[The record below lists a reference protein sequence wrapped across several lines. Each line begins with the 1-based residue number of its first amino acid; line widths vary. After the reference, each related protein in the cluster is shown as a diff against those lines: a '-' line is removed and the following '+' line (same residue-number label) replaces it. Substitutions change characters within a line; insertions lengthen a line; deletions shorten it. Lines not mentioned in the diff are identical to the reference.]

1 MTAISEVAA
10 GTELVPA
17 SAKNNAILRWKRV
30 TNPSGP
36 QPRPRHGHRA
46 VNIKELMVV
55 FGGGNEG
62 IVDELHVYNTAT
74 NQWYVPAT
82 KGDVPPGCAAYG
94 FVVDGTRILVFG
106 GMVEYGKYS
115 NELYELQA
123 TKWEWKK
130 LKPKPPESGL
140 PPCRRLGHS
149 FTLVGDKIYLF
160 GGLANESDDPKNNI
174 PKYLNDLYILEIKN
188 NQLQW
193 EIPTTFGESPPPR
206 ESHTAVS
213 WYDKK
218 QKKYWL
224 VIYGGM
230 SGCRLGDLWLLDTD
244 TMSWTRPRT
253 SGPLPLPR
261 SLHSSTLI
269 GNRMYVFGGW
279 VPLVME
285 DVKAEKHEKEWK
297 CTNTLACLNLETM
310 TWEELD
316 LDTEEDNMPRARA
329 GHCAVGIHTRLYI
342 WSGRDGYRK
351 AWNNQVCCKD
361 LWYLEV
367 ERPTAAS
374 RVQLVRASTHSLEL
388 CWPSVPSAAYYI
400 LEVQK
405 IPQPPPTPPA
415 APAPAPVPSI
425 TPTPAA
431 AAAASPAHTPAAIAS
446 PIAAIPQPVPVA
458 AAAAGSMSPAAAQL
472 PAGLTSGE
480 PHLPQPIIKTL
491 PGRAVASPIAVSPSP
506 VAVHPSASP
515 LAGSASPNIL
525 QTAAQAIS
533 SPVHN
538 PPGMQSPTPI
548 AMAAVPSSPVHS
560 VTSPPVQRIVTKVQ
574 AAKPLQQQQPQQ
586 PKQVLTPSS
595 PILQQQPTQIIQTQV
610 QAQPIVQQQQVT
622 QITQQQP
629 QTIRVVSGTGAISNA
644 QQITTGAGTP
654 IRVLS
659 STGQQVRIATQQPV
673 VNVSTATVQQM
684 GGQQTATV
692 LRGQNIVTAGGQ
704 LQQQRIVSA
713 PAGSTTTT
721 ATIGGKQII
730 LQKPLTIVGGTAG
743 GTATGTINNAV
754 NQPQIVTLVKTS
766 QGMTVQTLP
775 KMNVLQK
782 GTVAGTIQQPQ
793 QIVTSNIIGGGGTI
807 QQATVGGQKTA
818 VIGGNVVKLMS
829 STGTIGGKQIL
840 MKNPN
845 IVQVGKVAT
854 NVAGKPTLVI
864 TNKAGQ
870 QIRTGNQQVIVVT
883 TPQGIRT
890 VSGTVTSSAN
900 NFVSL
905 STSQMI
911 NTISTSRATNIGGA
925 TVLQA
930 GTAGTAGTANIG
942 GQAIKLRAVQGGKPI
957 TFTVPVGGLQAAGQ
971 KISGTQIINMQQK
984 SLTIGGKAVTVQLAP
999 SAGGQKTVTIVPSS
1013 TGAGTAGGIGTTM
1026 TGVHGQQKIVM
1037 LPSKTTTR
1045 IVTQQQYQQ
1054 IQLQQQQAQLQQQ
1067 QQQQQQEQVSTDA
1080 AFAALAAEAGLIE
1093 NDGDQIEQMDG
1104 CFDMFGSDDD
1114 SDEEG
1119 QLGAQIIEVES
1130 MEGASKCKK
1139 MKLWPGVIEQLDGC
1153 NDFLSSDDDE
1163 DVAMEETVSRRTPR
1177 YVRLG
1182 LFGGAA
1188 AIGTPEGES
1197 TQEQDPLAQGEP
1209 PAEGTAAAAEGA
1221 EGHAEANAA
1230 ESMDQDEPMEADAAA
1245 TASESQQQAGDEGV
1259 SSASGLDDQQQLL
1272 SGEEAGEVDSSQTA
1286 NGDLPPPQPSEATE
1300 GDAPDASEA
1309 TAATAEPAD
1318 VSMED
1323 VALLAG
1329 SGVTEAEQSGFAE
1342 STNNMSFGDQP
1353 DSSATSTQ
1361 DAVKDAL
1368 SATTAVMTGSPDD
1381 TSSKMADSALAPP
1394 MTTSGTPGTVQ
1405 LLNADGTSTTATT
1418 MVVSVNSAP
1427 TASETEA
1434 ANILTT
1440 IKSGE
1445 LLSLQNADLLAAAGS
1460 GSDNII
1466 QLNSGLLQSS
1476 STMEGFTRSLSGET
1490 QTITFK
1496 TTGNGSELTQ
1506 VATLADGTQLVA
1518 QLPSS
1523 SMVKSE
1529 DPTNTI
1535 NTSTGGHLDALAEA
1549 AASATSVLSDL
1560 MSTTS
1565 SSTVS
1570 SSPSGVLTI
1579 AASPQTQQ
1587 PTATTI
1593 KYFDANSANSK
1604 QFMLTSPVLQSPVN
1618 PPANILSNSSNGTMN
1633 SSVPT
1638 VVTTIPGTTANPASN
1653 KIITSTKTIRGTNAK
1668 AKDEKEDAKPKI
1680 KDESEKW
1687 YTVGIFKTL
1696 SHTVSNFVDFD
1707 EWNCLY
1713 DGDTLTADNLPDLVK
1728 YKRINLEPG
1737 CAYRF
1742 RVASINSCGRGEW
1755 SDVAPFKTCLP
1766 GFPGA
1771 PSAIKI
1777 SKSTDGAHLSW
1788 EPPPSTTGDI
1798 LEYSV
1803 YLAVK
1808 SQNAKDKANQSAQ
1821 LAFVRVYCGPN
1832 NQCTVPNQSLL
1843 TAHVDQTSKPA
1854 IIFRIAARNDKG
1866 YGPATQVRWLQDPQS
1881 AKGTPAPGAAGQGTG
1896 PSSAAVKRLSDK
1908 SPSTNTKRAKT
1919 GVNSSMI
1926 TSPN

>member
-1 MTAISEVAA
+1 MTANLEAA
-10 GTELVPA
+10 VGTELVPA
-17 SAKNNAILRWKRV
+17 CTKNNAILRWKRV

-218 QKKYWL
+218 LKKYWL

-285 DVKAEKHEKEWK
+285 DVKVEKHEKEWK
-297 CTNTLACLNLETM
+297 CTNSLACLNLETM

-367 ERPTAAS
+367 ERPTTAS

-388 CWPSVPSAAYYI
+388 CWPSVPSAAQYI

-405 IPQPPPTPPA
+405 IPQPTPPP
-415 APAPAPVPSI
+415 PATPTPAPVPSI
-425 TPTPAA
+425 TPT
-431 AAAASPAHTPAAIAS
+431 AAASSAIVSPVVSLAS
-446 PIAAIPQPVPVA
+446 PV
-458 AAAAGSMSPAAAQL
+458 AGSLSPAQL
-472 PAGLTSGE
+472 PAGLTAGE
-480 PHLPQPIIKTL
+480 PLLQQPIIKTL
-491 PGRAVASPIAVSPSP
+491 PGRAASSPIAVSPSP
-506 VAVHPSASP
+506 VAVQVASP
-515 LAGSASPNIL
+515 LAASASPSIH
-525 QTAAQAIS
+525 QSAAQVIS
-533 SPVHN
+533 SPLHN
-538 PPGMQSPTPI
+538 PPGMQSPTPV
-548 AMAAVPSSPVHS
+548 AVAIPSSPVHS
-560 VTSPPVQRIVTKVQ
+560 VTSPTVQRIVTKVQ
-574 AAKPLQQQQPQQ
+574 TPKPIQQQQTQQ
-586 PKQVLTPSS
+586 KVLGSTSA
-595 PILQQQPTQIIQTQV
+595 ILQQQPTQIIQTQV
-610 QAQPIVQQQQVT
+610 QAASNLQQQQQIT
-622 QITQQQP
+622 QITQQP
-629 QTIRVVSGTGAISNA
+629 QTIRVVSGTAISNA
-644 QQITTGAGTP
+644 QQIATGGGTP

-659 STGQQVRIATQQPV
+659 STGQQVRIATQQPLV
-673 VNVSTATVQQM
+673 SVSTAT
-684 GGQQTATV
+684 GQHTATV
-692 LRGQNIVTAGGQ
+692 LRGQNIVTAGTH
-704 LQQQRIVSA
+704 LQTQQRIVSA
-713 PAGSTTTT
+713 PGSTTTT

-730 LQKPLTIVGGTAG
+730 LQKPLTIVGGAG
-743 GTATGTINNAV
+743 GQATGTINTAGGMTV

-782 GTVAGTIQQPQ
+782 GTTMAGTLQQQ
-793 QIVTSNIIGGGGTI
+793 QIVTSNILGGSGTI
-807 QQATVGGQKTA
+807 QQGQKTA

-845 IVQVGKVAT
+845 IVQVGKVGT

-870 QIRTGNQQVIVVT
+870 QIRSNQQVIVMT
-883 TPQGIRT
+883 SPQGIRT
-890 VSGTVTSSAN
+890 VGGTITSSAN
-900 NFVSL
+900 NYVTL
-905 STSQMI
+905 STSQMM
-911 NTISTSRATNIGGA
+911 NTITTSRATTIGGA
-925 TVLQA
+925 TILQA
-930 GTAGTAGTANIG
+930 GTAGGIGTTANIG

-971 KISGTQIINMQQK
+971 KISGTQIINMPQK
-984 SLTIGGKAVTVQLAP
+984 ALTIGGKAVTVQLAP

-1013 TGAGTAGGIGTTM
+1013 AGTGGGIGTV
-1026 TGVHGQQKIVM
+1026 GGPGQQKIVM

-1054 IQLQQQQAQLQQQ
+1054 IQLQQQQAQLQHQQ

-1104 CFDMFGSDDD
+1104 CFDLIEE
-1114 SDEEG
+1114 DEEMETE
-1119 QLGAQIIEVES
+1119 QNQQMAWPIIDQ
-1130 MEGASKCKK
+1130 M
-1139 MKLWPGVIEQLDGC
+1139 DGC
-1153 NDFLSSDDDE
+1153 NDLLFSDEEE
-1163 DVAMEETVSRRTPR
+1163 DIDMKETPR
-1177 YVRLG
+1177 GTPRFVRLG

-1188 AIGTPEGES
+1188 AFDNQNPSGDSQEE
-1197 TQEQDPLAQGEP
+1197 EQDPLGQ
-1209 PAEGTAAAAEGA
+1209 
-1221 EGHAEANAA
+1221 AEAVAA
-1230 ESMDQDEPMEADAAA
+1230 TDGALPVSEGNDPEPQPQDTSADEQMDQSQEESAASI
-1245 TASESQQQAGDEGV
+1245 TSELQQAGPEEA
-1259 SSASGLDDQQQLL
+1259 SSADALAEQEHQPQQQLL
-1272 SGEEAGEVDSSQTA
+1272 AGEGANSDDVDPSQA
-1286 NGDLPPPQPSEATE
+1286 ATE
-1300 GDAPDASEA
+1300 PEQATEAEESATGDQ
-1309 TAATAEPAD
+1309 TAD
-1318 VSMED
+1318 VSM
-1323 VALLAG
+1323 
-1329 SGVTEAEQSGFAE
+1329 
-1342 STNNMSFGDQP
+1342 
-1353 DSSATSTQ
+1353 Q
-1361 DAVKDAL
+1361 D
-1368 SATTAVMTGSPDD
+1368 
-1381 TSSKMADSALAPP
+1381 
-1394 MTTSGTPGTVQ
+1394 TTSGGIEDPAEPAPTENATFGNPNDDSTATMEQHEQPDKDEPVTVAPTTGEDNVTA
-1405 LLNADGTSTTATT
+1405 LLNASTVTTASGTATQLMDTTDGGSGLTT
-1418 MVVSVNSAP
+1418 MMVSVNSAP

-1445 LLSLQNADLLAAAGS
+1445 LLSLQNTDLLAAAGS
-1460 GSDNII
+1460 GGDNII
-1466 QLNSGLLQSS
+1466 QLNSGLLQ
-1476 STMEGFTRSLSGET
+1476 TRGTIDDFTRTMSFDNR
-1490 QTITFK
+1490 TITFK
-1496 TTGNGSELTQ
+1496 TSGAGNELTP
-1506 VATLADGTQLVA
+1506 VTTDGNQFLS
-1518 QLPSS
+1518 QIPSGA
-1523 SMVKSE
+1523 MVKSE
-1529 DPTNTI
+1529 DN
-1535 NTSTGGHLDALAEA
+1535 SAGGHLDALAEA
-1549 AASATSVLSDL
+1549 AASATSVPSDL
-1560 MSTTS
+1560 LNTTNPSSAS
-1565 SSTVS
+1565 SSS
-1570 SSPSGVLTI
+1570 SLSGALTI
-1579 AASPQTQQ
+1579 AVASPQQQ
-1587 PTATTI
+1587 QSTTTTI
-1593 KYFDANSANSK
+1593 KYFDANSK
-1604 QFMLTSPVLQSPVN
+1604 QFTLSSPLLQSPVN
-1618 PPANILSNSSNGTMN
+1618 PPANILSNSNGT
-1633 SSVPT
+1633 SVGTAVPT
-1638 VVTTIPGTTANPASN
+1638 VVTTIQGSTAATTGKGTALA
-1653 KIITSTKTIRGTNAK
+1653 KTVRAVAK
-1668 AKDEKEDAKPKI
+1668 TKDEKEENKIVRI

-1687 YTVGIFKTL
+1687 YTVGVFKGL
-1696 SHTVSNFVDFD
+1696 SHTVSNYVDFD

-1713 DGDTLTADNLPDLVK
+1713 DGDTLTADNLPDLTK
-1728 YKRINLEPG
+1728 FKRINLEPG

-1742 RVASINSCGRGEW
+1742 RVAAINSCGRGEW

-1777 SKSTDGAHLSW
+1777 SKSPEGAHLSW

-1808 SQNAKDKANQSAQ
+1808 SQNTKDKTNQSAQ

-1843 TAHVDQTSKPA
+1843 TAHVDYTSKPA

-1881 AKGTPAPGAAGQGTG
+1881 AKGSPATGAGASSS
-1896 PSSAAVKRLSDK
+1896 PSAVKRLSDK
-1908 SPSTNTKRAKT
+1908 SPSTTAKRAKT
-1919 GVNSSMI
+1919 GGNASMI
-1926 TSPN
+1926 VSPTSMQPH

>member
-1 MTAISEVAA
+1 MTAISEAAA

-458 AAAAGSMSPAAAQL
+458 AAATGSMSPAAAQL

-684 GGQQTATV
+684 AGQQTATV

-1026 TGVHGQQKIVM
+1026 TGVH
-1037 LPSKTTTR
+1037 
-1045 IVTQQQYQQ
+1045 
-1054 IQLQQQQAQLQQQ
+1054 
-1067 QQQQQQEQVSTDA
+1067 
-1080 AFAALAAEAGLIE
+1080 
-1093 NDGDQIEQMDG
+1093 
-1104 CFDMFGSDDD
+1104 
-1114 SDEEG
+1114 
-1119 QLGAQIIEVES
+1119 
-1130 MEGASKCKK
+1130 
-1139 MKLWPGVIEQLDGC
+1139 
-1153 NDFLSSDDDE
+1153 
-1163 DVAMEETVSRRTPR
+1163 
-1177 YVRLG
+1177 
-1182 LFGGAA
+1182 
-1188 AIGTPEGES
+1188 
-1197 TQEQDPLAQGEP
+1197 
-1209 PAEGTAAAAEGA
+1209 
-1221 EGHAEANAA
+1221 EANAA

-1286 NGDLPPPQPSEATE
+1286 NGDLPPLQPSEAASPSV
-1300 GDAPDASEA
+1300 APDASEA

-1329 SGVTEAEQSGFAE
+1329 SGVTEAEQSGLAE
-1342 STNNMSFGDQP
+1342 TTNNMSFGDQP

-1381 TSSKMADSALAPP
+1381 TSSKMADSASAPL

-1593 KYFDANSANSK
+1593 KYFDANSTNSK
-1604 QFMLTSPVLQSPVN
+1604 QFMLTSPLLQSPVN
-1618 PPANILSNSSNGTMN
+1618 PPANILSNSNNGTMN

-1638 VVTTIPGTTANPASN
+1638 VVTTIPGTTANSASN
-1653 KIITSTKTIRGTNAK
+1653 KIITTTKTIRGTNAK

-1742 RVASINSCGRGEW
+1742 RVAAINSCGRGEW

-1881 AKGTPAPGAAGQGTG
+1881 AKGTPAPGAAGQATG
-1896 PSSAAVKRLSDK
+1896 SSSAAVKRLSDK

>member
-1 MTAISEVAA
+1 MTANSETAG

-17 SAKNNAILRWKRV
+17 CVKNNAILRWKRV

-130 LKPKPPESGL
+130 LKPKPPESGS

-218 QKKYWL
+218 LKKYWL

-285 DVKAEKHEKEWK
+285 DVKVEKHEKEWK

-316 LDTEEDNMPRARA
+316 LDIEEDNMPRARA

-367 ERPTAAS
+367 ERPAAAS

-388 CWPSVPSAAYYI
+388 CWPSVPSAAQYI
-400 LEVQK
+400 LEIQK
-405 IPQPPPTPPA
+405 IPQPPPPPPA
-415 APAPAPVPSI
+415 TPTPTPVPNI
-425 TPTPAA
+425 TPT
-431 AAAASPAHTPAAIAS
+431 AAASPALTS
-446 PIAAIPQPVPVA
+446 PVST
-458 AAAAGSMSPAAAQL
+458 AAGSMSPA
-472 PAGLTSGE
+472 GLTAGE
-480 PHLPQPIIKTL
+480 PLLQQPLIKGL
-491 PGRAVASPIAVSPSP
+491 PGRAAASPIAVSQSP
-506 VAVHPSASP
+506 VAVQVASP
-515 LAGSASPNIL
+515 LAVAASGSPNIHG
-525 QTAAQAIS
+525 TIG
-533 SPVHN
+533 SPIHN
-538 PPGMQSPTPI
+538 PAAGMQSPTPI
-548 AMAAVPSSPVHS
+548 AVAAVPSSPVHS
-560 VTSPPVQRIVTKVQ
+560 VTSPTVQRIVTKVQ
-574 AAKPLQQQQPQQ
+574 AAKPMQQQQQT
-586 PKQVLTPSS
+586 KVLTSS
-595 PILQQQPTQIIQTQV
+595 GILQQQPTQIIQTQV
-610 QAQPIVQQQQVT
+610 QAAPNLQQQQLQSQQIT
-622 QITQQQP
+622 QITQQP
-629 QTIRVVSGTGAISNA
+629 QTIRVVSGTAISNA
-644 QQITTGAGTP
+644 QQITTGGTP

-659 STGQQVRIATQQPV
+659 STGQQVRIATQQTGGQL
-673 VNVSTATVQQM
+673 VNVSTAT
-684 GGQQTATV
+684 GQQTATV
-692 LRGQNIVTAGGQ
+692 LRGQNIVTAGTH
-704 LQQQRIVSA
+704 LQAQQRIVSA
-713 PAGSTTTT
+713 PGSTTTT

-730 LQKPLTIVGGTAG
+730 LQKPLTIVGGAG
-743 GTATGTINNAV
+743 GQATGTINTAGGMTV

-782 GTVAGTIQQPQ
+782 GTSVAGTIQQQQ
-793 QIVTSNIIGGGGTI
+793 QIVTSNIIGGSGTI

-870 QIRTGNQQVIVVT
+870 QIRSNQQVIVMT
-883 TPQGIRT
+883 SPQGIRT
-890 VSGTVTSSAN
+890 VGGAITSSAN
-900 NFVSL
+900 NYVTL
-905 STSQMI
+905 STSQVM
-911 NTISTSRATNIGGA
+911 NTITTSRATNIGGA
-925 TVLQA
+925 TILQATGA
-930 GTAGTAGTANIG
+930 GTAGGTTANIG

-971 KISGTQIINMQQK
+971 KISGTQIINMPQK
-984 SLTIGGKAVTVQLAP
+984 ALTIGGKAVTVQLAP

-1013 TGAGTAGGIGTTM
+1013 AGQGAGGIATAGGP
-1026 TGVHGQQKIVM
+1026 GQQKIVM

-1067 QQQQQQEQVSTDA
+1067 QQQQQQQEQVSTDA

-1093 NDGDQIEQMDG
+1093 NDGDQIDQMDG
-1104 CFDMFGSDDD
+1104 CFDLLQG
-1114 SDEEG
+1114 DEAMETD
-1119 QLGAQIIEVES
+1119 QKDISRQIV
-1130 MEGASKCKK
+1130 
-1139 MKLWPGVIEQLDGC
+1139 WPTMDQLDGC
-1153 NDFLSSDDDE
+1153 GNDFLSSDGEDE
-1163 DVAMEETVSRRTPR
+1163 DVDMSDVPLRGTPR

-1188 AIGTPEGES
+1188 AFENQNPTGE
-1197 TQEQDPLAQGEP
+1197 TQDDEQDPLTQEADP
-1209 PAEGTAAAAEGA
+1209 AAAVSGA
-1221 EGHAEANAA
+1221 ANATEA
-1230 ESMDQDEPMEADAAA
+1230 ADEADPQHD
-1245 TASESQQQAGDEGV
+1245 TCGD
-1259 SSASGLDDQQQLL
+1259 
-1272 SGEEAGEVDSSQTA
+1272 
-1286 NGDLPPPQPSEATE
+1286 
-1300 GDAPDASEA
+1300 
-1309 TAATAEPAD
+1309 EPAD
-1318 VSMED
+1318 QNPEEPTESADPQQPSASEEGGTMARQDQDTQQHQQSADDDAANESGTTEQPADPADANESTTNAATTDAEDVSMQD
-1323 VALLAG
+1323 ASAG
-1329 SGVTEAEQSGFAE
+1329 ETDEQKEPAAADNVSLSGSATANQQNESSSYNAPANTGDDSLSQSQL
-1342 STNNMSFGDQP
+1342 NNSGTTTSGITQLHQDAI
-1353 DSSATSTQ
+1353 DSSATSN
-1361 DAVKDAL
+1361 L
-1368 SATTAVMTGSPDD
+1368 P
-1381 TSSKMADSALAPP
+1381 
-1394 MTTSGTPGTVQ
+1394 
-1405 LLNADGTSTTATT
+1405 

-1445 LLSLQNADLLAAAGS
+1445 LLSLQNTDLLAAAGS
-1460 GSDNII
+1460 GGDNII

-1476 STMEGFTRSLSGET
+1476 GTIEGFSRSLSNDT

-1496 TTGNGSELTQ
+1496 TTSASSELTQ
-1506 VATLADGTQLVA
+1506 VAATDGSQFVTSQA
-1518 QLPSS
+1518 SS
-1523 SMVKSE
+1523 GAMVKSE
-1529 DPTNTI
+1529 D
-1535 NTSTGGHLDALAEA
+1535 SSASAGGHLDALAEA
-1549 AASATSVLSDL
+1549 AASATSVPSDIL
-1560 MSTTS
+1560 STTAS
-1565 SSTVS
+1565 NTAASVARA
-1570 SSPSGVLTI
+1570 PLTI
-1579 AASPQTQQ
+1579 AVASPQQ
-1587 PTATTI
+1587 PQASTTTI
-1593 KYFDANSANSK
+1593 KYFDANSK
-1604 QFMLTSPVLQSPVN
+1604 QFTLSSPLLQSPVN
-1618 PPANILSNSSNGTMN
+1618 PPANILSNSNGNGMAGVTGTA
-1633 SSVPT
+1633 VPT
-1638 VVTTIPGTTANPASN
+1638 VVTTIQGSTVTAAGKNTTIAKSVRPSVKTKEEKDDP
-1653 KIITSTKTIRGTNAK
+1653 KI
-1668 AKDEKEDAKPKI
+1668 KI

-1687 YTVGIFKTL
+1687 YTVGIFKGL
-1696 SHTVSNFVDFD
+1696 SHTVSNYVDFD

-1713 DGDTLTADNLPDLVK
+1713 DGDTLTADNLPDLTK
-1728 YKRINLEPG
+1728 FKRINLEPG

-1742 RVASINSCGRGEW
+1742 RVAAINSCGRGEW

-1777 SKSTDGAHLSW
+1777 SKSPEGAHLSW

-1832 NQCTVPNQSLL
+1832 NQCTVPNQSLS
-1843 TAHVDQTSKPA
+1843 TAHVDYTSKPA

-1881 AKGTPAPGAAGQGTG
+1881 AKGAPAAGTGSGSSASGTKRLNEKG
-1896 PSSAAVKRLSDK
+1896 PSTVAKR
-1908 SPSTNTKRAKT
+1908 TKT
-1919 GVNSSMI
+1919 GANSSMI
-1926 TSPN
+1926 VSPTA

>member
-1 MTAISEVAA
+1 MTANSESVD

-17 SAKNNAILRWKRV
+17 STKNNAILRWKRV
-30 TNPSGP
+30 TNSSGP

-130 LKPKPPESGL
+130 LKPKPPESGQ

-218 QKKYWL
+218 LKKYWL

-253 SGPLPLPR
+253 NGPLPLPR

-310 TWEELD
+310 TWEDLD

-367 ERPTAAS
+367 ERPTGAS
-374 RVQLVRASTHSLEL
+374 RVQLVRASAHFLEL
-388 CWPSVPSAAYYI
+388 CWPAVPSAAYYI

-405 IPQPPPTPPA
+405 IPQPPAPA
-415 APAPAPVPSI
+415 SSAPAPQPVPSI
-425 TPTPAA
+425 TPAGAA
-431 AAAASPAHTPAAIAS
+431 LPAASPVPISSPAHSLAS
-446 PIAAIPQPVPVA
+446 PV
-458 AAAAGSMSPAAAQL
+458 GSMSPAAA
-472 PAGLTSGE
+472 GITSGE
-480 PHLPQPIIKTL
+480 PLLQQPIIKTI
-491 PGRAVASPIAVSPSP
+491 PGRAIASPISASP
-506 VAVHPSASP
+506 VAVQSATP
-515 LAGSASPNIL
+515 LVTAGTSSNIL
-525 QTAAQAIS
+525 QSAAQAIN
-533 SPVHN
+533 SPVHHSVAL
-538 PPGMQSPTPI
+538 QSPTPT
-548 AMAAVPSSPVHS
+548 AVALPSSPVHT
-560 VTSPPVQRIVTKVQ
+560 VTSPQQVQRIVTKVQ
-574 AAKPLQQQQPQQ
+574 APKPIQQQQTQQ
-586 PKQVLTPSS
+586 KIITPSS
-595 PILQQQPTQIIQTQV
+595 PILQQQPTQIIQTQ
-610 QAQPIVQQQQVT
+610 PTVQQQQIQQQHVT
-622 QITQQQP
+622 QITQQP
-629 QTIRVVSGTGAISNA
+629 QTIRVVSGGAATISNA
-644 QQITTGAGTP
+644 QQITTGTGTP

-659 STGQQVRIATQQPV
+659 STGQQVRIATQQPI
-673 VNVSTATVQQM
+673 VNVSNATVQQVSH
-684 GGQQTATV
+684 GQGTTAV
-692 LRGQNIVTAGGQ
+692 IRGQNIVAAQG
-704 LQQQRIVSA
+704 QQRIVSA
-713 PAGSTTTT
+713 SGSTTTT

-730 LQKPLTIVGGTAG
+730 LQKPLTIVGGAG
-743 GTATGTINNAV
+743 GSTATGTLNNV

-775 KMNVLQK
+775 KVNVVQK
-782 GTVAGTIQQPQ
+782 GATIQQQQQIATSNILGGTGTIQQ
-793 QIVTSNIIGGGGTI
+793 TM
-807 QQATVGGQKTA
+807 GGQKTA

-829 STGTIGGKQIL
+829 STGTIGGKQIV

-870 QIRTGNQQVIVVT
+870 QIRSNQQVIVVT

-900 NFVSL
+900 NFVTL
-905 STSQMI
+905 STSQVI
-911 NTISTSRATNIGGA
+911 NTISTSRAANIGGA

-930 GTAGTAGTANIG
+930 GTAGTAGTTANIG

-971 KISGTQIINMQQK
+971 KLSGTQIINMPQK
-984 SLTIGGKAVTVQLAP
+984 ALTIGGKAVTVQLAP

-1013 TGAGTAGGIGTTM
+1013 AGGAGGVGG
-1026 TGVHGQQKIVM
+1026 TGVPGQQKIVM
-1037 LPSKTTTR
+1037 LPSKTTTTR

-1093 NDGDQIEQMDG
+1093 NEGDQIEQMDG
-1104 CFDMFGSDDD
+1104 CFDLLQSEECYEAD
-1114 SDEEG
+1114 DEEMFDARI
-1119 QLGAQIIEVES
+1119 QEIEDIDEV
-1130 MEGASKCKK
+1130 ASKKSFT
-1139 MKLWPGVIEQLDGC
+1139 WPRIEQLDGC
-1153 NDFLSSDDDE
+1153 NDQLSSSSDEEE
-1163 DVAMEETVSRRTPR
+1163 DVVMEDVNNRQTPR
-1177 YVRLG
+1177 FVRLG

-1188 AIGTPEGES
+1188 AIETPEEGDES
-1197 TQEQDPLAQGEP
+1197 AENASQDPLE
-1209 PAEGTAAAAEGA
+1209 E
-1221 EGHAEANAA
+1221 H
-1230 ESMDQDEPMEADAAA
+1230 
-1245 TASESQQQAGDEGV
+1245 SE
-1259 SSASGLDDQQQLL
+1259 
-1272 SGEEAGEVDSSQTA
+1272 T
-1286 NGDLPPPQPSEATE
+1286 P
-1300 GDAPDASEA
+1300 ASEA
-1309 TAATAEPAD
+1309 TAQ
-1318 VSMED
+1318 
-1323 VALLAG
+1323 
-1329 SGVTEAEQSGFAE
+1329 EASNEG
-1342 STNNMSFGDQP
+1342 GDQP
-1353 DSSATSTQ
+1353 ESSTLPEEQMEQGTTEASAEQTSNEL
-1361 DAVKDAL
+1361 DASGAAEQEQQQL
-1368 SATTAVMTGSPDD
+1368 SAGSESGAAVEHTSADQNQEAPAAEGATASEENRQSDNEDVTMQDNSLTADAISEEHARKSDPAAETTDNIPIADQSESGATLDATKDVNAAEEGGADLAQL
-1381 TSSKMADSALAPP
+1381 SSLEGHADAASAAPP
-1394 MTTSGTPGTVQ
+1394 
-1405 LLNADGTSTTATT
+1405 

-1440 IKSGE
+1440 IKSGD
-1445 LLSLQNADLLAAAGS
+1445 LMSLQNADLLAGS
-1460 GSDNII
+1460 ERDNIM
-1466 QLNSGLLQSS
+1466 QLNTGLLQAS
-1476 STMEGFTRSLSGET
+1476 
-1490 QTITFK
+1490 
-1496 TTGNGSELTQ
+1496 GSELGSS
-1506 VATLADGTQLVA
+1506 ADGTQFITHL
-1518 QLPSS
+1518 
-1523 SMVKSE
+1523 
-1529 DPTNTI
+1529 
-1535 NTSTGGHLDALAEA
+1535 TSTASTTGGIVKPDNSISNSNNVAGGHLDALAEA

-1565 SSTVS
+1565 ANTSSSTAGTFTLATATPQQS
-1570 SSPSGVLTI
+1570 LTGNN
-1579 AASPQTQQ
+1579 
-1587 PTATTI
+1587 TTI
-1593 KYFDANSANSK
+1593 KYFDANSK
-1604 QFMLTSPVLQSPVN
+1604 QFTISSPLLQSPVN
-1618 PPANILSNSSNGTMN
+1618 PPQANILSNSNGN
-1633 SSVPT
+1633 AGVPT
-1638 VVTTIPGTTANPASN
+1638 VVTTIPGTTP
-1653 KIITSTKTIRGTNAK
+1653 TSTSKVTITPKTAVRSIGKTK
-1668 AKDEKEDAKPKI
+1668 EEKEELKINRI

-1687 YTVGIFKTL
+1687 FTVGIFKGL

-1713 DGDTLTADNLPDLVK
+1713 DGDSVTADNLPDLAK
-1728 YKRINLEPG
+1728 FKRINLEPG

-1742 RVASINSCGRGEW
+1742 RVAAINSCGRGEW

-1771 PSAIKI
+1771 PWAIKI
-1777 SKSTDGAHLSW
+1777 SKSPEGAHLSW

-1808 SQNAKDKANQSAQ
+1808 SQNAMDKASQSSAQ

-1843 TAHVDQTSKPA
+1843 TAHVDYTSKPA

-1881 AKGTPAPGAAGQGTG
+1881 AKGAAPAGTSGSAAS
-1896 PSSAAVKRLSDK
+1896 PSAVKRLSDK
-1908 SPSTNTKRAKT
+1908 SPTTTAKRAKT
-1919 GVNSSMI
+1919 NMM
-1926 TSPN
+1926 SPTALQPH

>member
-1 MTAISEVAA
+1 MTANSETAG

-17 SAKNNAILRWKRV
+17 CVKNNAILRWKRV

-130 LKPKPPESGL
+130 LKPKAPESGP

-218 QKKYWL
+218 LKKYWL

-285 DVKAEKHEKEWK
+285 DVKVEKHEKEWK

-316 LDTEEDNMPRARA
+316 LDIEEDNMPRARA

-367 ERPTAAS
+367 ERPAAAS

-388 CWPSVPSAAYYI
+388 CWPSVPSAAQYI

-405 IPQPPPTPPA
+405 IPQPPPPPPA
-415 APAPAPVPSI
+415 VPTPTPVSNI
-425 TPTPAA
+425 TPTAA
-431 AAAASPAHTPAAIAS
+431 APSSALTSPVS
-446 PIAAIPQPVPVA
+446 AIPS
-458 AAAAGSMSPAAAQL
+458 AAAGSVS
-472 PAGLTSGE
+472 PAGLTAGE
-480 PHLPQPIIKTL
+480 PLLQQPLIKGL
-491 PGRAVASPIAVSPSP
+491 PGRAAASPIAVSPSP
-506 VAVHPSASP
+506 VAVQVASP
-515 LAGSASPNIL
+515 LAAAASASPNIHG
-525 QTAAQAIS
+525 TIG
-533 SPVHN
+533 SPAHN
-538 PPGMQSPTPI
+538 PSPGMQSPTPI
-548 AMAAVPSSPVHS
+548 AVAAIPSSPVHS
-560 VTSPPVQRIVTKVQ
+560 VTSPTVQRIVTKVQ
-574 AAKPLQQQQPQQ
+574 AAKPIQQQQPT
-586 PKQVLTPSS
+586 KVLTSS
-595 PILQQQPTQIIQTQV
+595 GILQQQPTQIIQTQV
-610 QAQPIVQQQQVT
+610 QAAPSLQQQQLQPQQIT
-622 QITQQQP
+622 QITQQP
-629 QTIRVVSGTGAISNA
+629 QTIRVVSGTAISNA
-644 QQITTGAGTP
+644 QQIATGGTP

-659 STGQQVRIATQQPV
+659 STGQQVRIATQQTGGQLV
-673 VNVSTATVQQM
+673 SVSTAT
-684 GGQQTATV
+684 GQQTATV
-692 LRGQNIVTAGGQ
+692 LRGQNIVTAGTH
-704 LQQQRIVSA
+704 LQAQQRIVSA
-713 PAGSTTTT
+713 PGSTTTT

-730 LQKPLTIVGGTAG
+730 LQKPLTIVGGAG
-743 GTATGTINNAV
+743 GQTTGTINTAGGMTV

-782 GTVAGTIQQPQ
+782 GTSVAGTIQQPQ
-793 QIVTSNIIGGGGTI
+793 QIVTSNIIGGSGTI

-829 STGTIGGKQIL
+829 SAGTIGGKQIL

-870 QIRTGNQQVIVVT
+870 QIRSNQQVIVMT
-883 TPQGIRT
+883 SPQGIRT
-890 VSGTVTSSAN
+890 VGGAITSSAN
-900 NFVSL
+900 NYVTL
-905 STSQMI
+905 STSQVM
-911 NTISTSRATNIGGA
+911 NTITTSRATNIGGA
-925 TVLQA
+925 TILQATGA
-930 GTAGTAGTANIG
+930 GTAGGTTANIG

-971 KISGTQIINMQQK
+971 KISGTQIINMPQK
-984 SLTIGGKAVTVQLAP
+984 ALTIGGKAVTVQLAP

-1013 TGAGTAGGIGTTM
+1013 AGQGAGGIGTA
-1026 TGVHGQQKIVM
+1026 GGPGQQKIVM

-1067 QQQQQQEQVSTDA
+1067 QQQQQQQQEQVSTDA

-1093 NDGDQIEQMDG
+1093 NDGDQIDQMDG
-1104 CFDMFGSDDD
+1104 CFDLVHE
-1114 SDEEG
+1114 DEEMETEESESNK
-1119 QLGAQIIEVES
+1119 QIV
-1130 MEGASKCKK
+1130 
-1139 MKLWPGVIEQLDGC
+1139 WPTIDQMDGC
-1153 NDFLSSDDDE
+1153 GNDFLSSDDEME
-1163 DVAMEETVSRRTPR
+1163 DDDINDVPARGMPR

-1188 AIGTPEGES
+1188 AFENQNPSGEA
-1197 TQEQDPLAQGEP
+1197 QDEEQDPLTQDAEP
-1209 PAEGTAAAAEGA
+1209 STAASGATTGAADANETEPQPQDACGDEPADQTPEEPSDSVDPQQPTAPEEESTSGGQDQESQPQQQQSADDGVNTESGAAEQPAETTNADESAANAAADGEDVSMQDISAGGVDEQKEPAAGDNASFGTAAN
-1221 EGHAEANAA
+1221 ANQPN
-1230 ESMDQDEPMEADAAA
+1230 ESSSDIAP
-1245 TASESQQQAGDEGV
+1245 ESTGDEG
-1259 SSASGLDDQQQLL
+1259 STITQL
-1272 SGEEAGEVDSSQTA
+1272 A
-1286 NGDLPPPQPSEATE
+1286 NS
-1300 GDAPDASEA
+1300 
-1309 TAATAEPAD
+1309 AAT
-1318 VSMED
+1318 
-1323 VALLAG
+1323 G
-1329 SGVTEAEQSGFAE
+1329 SGITQQHS
-1342 STNNMSFGDQP
+1342 D
-1353 DSSATSTQ
+1353 AT
-1361 DAVKDAL
+1361 D
-1368 SATTAVMTGSPDD
+1368 G
-1381 TSSKMADSALAPP
+1381 
-1394 MTTSGTPGTVQ
+1394 SGTSNLP
-1405 LLNADGTSTTATT
+1405 T

-1445 LLSLQNADLLAAAGS
+1445 LLSLQNTDLLAASGS
-1460 GSDNII
+1460 GGDNII

-1476 STMEGFTRSLSGET
+1476 ATIEGFTRSVSNDT

-1496 TTGNGSELTQ
+1496 TTSAVSELTP
-1506 VATLADGTQLVA
+1506 VAADGSQFLSKQL
-1518 QLPSS
+1518 SS
-1523 SMVKSE
+1523 GAMVKSE
-1529 DPTNTI
+1529 DSSVNA
-1535 NTSTGGHLDALAEA
+1535 GGHLDALAEA
-1549 AASATSVLSDL
+1549 AASATSVPSDIL
-1560 MSTTS
+1560 STTA
-1565 SSTVS
+1565 STPASVARA
-1570 SSPSGVLTI
+1570 PLTI
-1579 AASPQTQQ
+1579 AVASTQPSQTS
-1587 PTATTI
+1587 TTTI
-1593 KYFDANSANSK
+1593 KYFDANSK
-1604 QFMLTSPVLQSPVN
+1604 QFTLSSPLLQSPVN
-1618 PPANILSNSSNGTMN
+1618 PPANILSNSNGN
-1633 SSVPT
+1633 SIVGATGTAVPT
-1638 VVTTIPGTTANPASN
+1638 VVTTIQGSAVSAAGKNTIAAKSGRPSVKTKEEKDDP
-1653 KIITSTKTIRGTNAK
+1653 KI
-1668 AKDEKEDAKPKI
+1668 KI

-1687 YTVGIFKTL
+1687 YTVGIFKGL
-1696 SHTVSNFVDFD
+1696 SHTVSNYVDFD

-1713 DGDTLTADNLPDLVK
+1713 DGDTLTADNLPDLTK
-1728 YKRINLEPG
+1728 FKRINLEPG

-1742 RVASINSCGRGEW
+1742 RVAAINSCGRGEW

-1777 SKSTDGAHLSW
+1777 SKSPEGAHLSW

-1832 NQCTVPNQSLL
+1832 NQCTVPNQSLS
-1843 TAHVDQTSKPA
+1843 TAHVDYTSKPA

-1881 AKGTPAPGAAGQGTG
+1881 AKGAPTTGAGTG
-1896 PSSAAVKRLSDK
+1896 SSPSGTKRLNEK
-1908 SPSTNTKRAKT
+1908 SPSTTAKRAKT
-1919 GVNSSMI
+1919 GANSSMI
-1926 TSPN
+1926 VSPTA